1 MNADAKPYAVYCIKD
16 DGRRAEFN
24 RYASRD
30 EAERIVASVAQFGC
44 RAEVADLQD
53 DETQT
58 AGTTPCPASS

>member
-30 EAERIVASVAQFGC
+30 EAEHIVASLGQFGC
-44 RAEVADLQD
+44 RAEVAELVGGDA
-53 DETQT
+53 QT
-58 AGTTPCPASS
+58 AGATTCPAGS